1 MKKFFSDLLYT
12 LYATV
17 IVVILTSITVV
28 IVASPLIMTA
38 MTGNL
43 WWLFGFL
50 VTVPALVI
58 FTEK

>member
-12 LYATV
+12 LYAIV

-28 IVASPLIMTA
+28 IVASPLIMTV

-50 VTVPALVI
+50 VTAPVLVI

>member
-12 LYATV
+12 LYAIV

-50 VTVPALVI
+50 VTVPVLVI